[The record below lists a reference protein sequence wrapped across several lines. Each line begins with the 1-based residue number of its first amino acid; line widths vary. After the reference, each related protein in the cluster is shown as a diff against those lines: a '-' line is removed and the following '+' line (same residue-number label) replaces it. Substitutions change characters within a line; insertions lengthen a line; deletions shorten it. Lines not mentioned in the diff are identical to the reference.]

1 MTSKQTYVFNWLSQS
16 SDLNPIFKLWKNL
29 KKNFFQTLF
38 IYLTI
43 AVTLLFSSNTVQTMF
58 VELV

>member
-29 KKNFFQTLF
+29 KKYFFQTLF

-43 AVTLLFSSNTVQTMF
+43 AVTLLLSSNTVQTMF